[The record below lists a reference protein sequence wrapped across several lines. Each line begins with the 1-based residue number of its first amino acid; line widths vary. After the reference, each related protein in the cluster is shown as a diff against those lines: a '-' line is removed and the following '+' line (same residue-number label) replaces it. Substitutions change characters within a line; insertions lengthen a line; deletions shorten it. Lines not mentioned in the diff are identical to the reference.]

1 MARGISGRLFAFVE
15 KEGGRFATHPHF
27 SFQVW
32 GVYLNMTQPFFSCP
46 CMCDPLFI
54 SETPRWAP
62 VSLLLLSLVF
72 GDGAVDANICY
83 PISMIATVYIR
94 VSERQGRCL
103 GKGGGMSWRFM
114 ASRKLQDP
122 CFSRALLFVQ
132 AFTPH
137 LISLFHFTTRTHR
150 DSHMIKSF
158 ACLFLDP
165 CLDSC
170 SKHLLIIKTESYRQL
185 HIF

>member
-32 GVYLNMTQPFFSCP
+32 GVYLHMTQPFFSCP

-103 GKGGGMSWRFM
+103 GKGGG
-114 ASRKLQDP
+114 P
-122 CFSRALLFVQ
+122 LLVQ

-150 DSHMIKSF
+150 DSHIIKSF